1 MRRPLP
7 PTHPHVQALQLAARP
22 VPGALYA
29 ELGRLTGSR
38 ALCAKAVHAQPWVAG
53 GWRQLALGT

>member
-1 MRRPLP
+1 
-7 PTHPHVQALQLAARP
+7 

-53 GWRQLALGT
+53 GWRQLALGA